1 MKKKILAVVMSL
13 TLVMGITACGSTNQE
28 AANEP
33 TPTEEAADGEAPQE
47 ETVEEQEPAAEVEEA
62 EVEEFN
68 PDTETD
74 TITYAELEEKFGPVP
89 EVTGEVTIGGILK
102 NNANE
107 AWLTMADGMEKAAED
122 FGISVDIQ
130 ATRTETDTAG
140 QLSIA

>member
-74 TITYAELEEKFGPVP
+74 TIT
-89 EVTGEVTIGGILK
+89 
-102 NNANE
+102 
-107 AWLTMADGMEKAAED
+107 
-122 FGISVDIQ
+122 
-130 ATRTETDTAG
+130 RR
-140 QLSIA
+140 